1 LPNVNE
7 AIADFGGKLFPFNVV
22 KLLWRLKYGNI
33 RTARVPLMGMS
44 PKLGDGI
51 AAKILPL
58 MLIYSPEPRVME
70 RGIEDLEFS
79 WILEDNKSVRSM
91 IEMIGG
97 KIAKTYRV
105 YEKTLR

>member
-1 LPNVNE
+1 ML
-7 AIADFGGKLFPFNVV
+7 
-22 KLLWRLKYGNI
+22 KLLWALKFGKI
-33 RTARVPLMGMS
+33 KSARVPLMGMS
-44 PKLGDGI
+44 PDLGDGI

-97 KIAKTYRV
+97 KIVKTYRL
-105 YEKTLR
+105 YEKSLR